1 MCRGA
6 RGQETGKSPGGQMT
20 NAFHGHSLV
29 MKFRVSP
36 ILARIIVPR
45 EIDSYCLECANEA
58 SRQPS
63 GCADQLRK
71 EGVVDDF
78 MARYL

>member
-1 MCRGA
+1 MI
-6 RGQETGKSPGGQMT
+6 

-45 EIDSYCLECANEA
+45 DIDSYCLECAVVVRDQDNA
-58 SRQPS
+58 KKLVNGQIDLWATGDPAGRCLARQD
-63 GCADQLRK
+63 GVTGLKTVLR
-71 EGVVDDF
+71 
-78 MARYL
+78 